1 MTKWMNALSKQL
13 KYPQCTEGGPQR
25 CVREHCMI
33 PGNEQELF
41 FFWGG
46 GGKEG
51 LFWAK
56 ICFVNASVERSSG
69 FRPFLF

>member
-1 MTKWMNALSKQL
+1 
-13 KYPQCTEGGPQR
+13 
-25 CVREHCMI
+25 MI